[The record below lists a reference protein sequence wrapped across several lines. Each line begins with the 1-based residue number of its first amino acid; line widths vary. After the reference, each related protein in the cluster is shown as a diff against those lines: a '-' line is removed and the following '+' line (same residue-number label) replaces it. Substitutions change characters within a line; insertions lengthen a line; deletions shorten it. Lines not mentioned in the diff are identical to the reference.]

1 MKKFIAVMVM
11 TLILIGSAASIVL
24 ANPMSLRAEHGL
36 VMPASGLNLDLGT
49 GFALH
54 NSSSTASTPSLE
66 AQLNYGAF
74 PGLTVAA
81 AIEAPMNVA
90 SSNDVQK
97 MVKLYYSPIH
107 DGRGYTLYLGYD
119 LDKATIPV
127 YGLSL
132 WADSK
137 LLLGYINLEARSE
150 NEGTAAVMITPG
162 ANLHIGSK
170 LQIGGEVE
178 VEPENWQTGEFTLGA
193 SYAVYPKVQLKMGV
207 ITGGESFIPQSYNL
221 GLSATL

>member
-1 MKKFIAVMVM
+1 MKKFITVLAM
-11 TLILIGSAASIVL
+11 TLILVGSAVSAAL
-24 ANPMSLRAEHGL
+24 ANPMSLRAENGL

-49 GFALH
+49 DFALH
-54 NSSSTASTPSLE
+54 NSSATASTPSLH

-81 AIEAPMNVA
+81 ALEAPMNATDV
-90 SSNDVQK
+90 NDVQK
-97 MVKLYYSPIH
+97 VVKLYYSPIH

-119 LDKATIPV
+119 LDKAMIPA

-137 LLLGYINLEARSE
+137 LLLGYVNLEARSA
-150 NEGTAAVMITPG
+150 NQGTTAVMITPG
-162 ANLHIGSK
+162 ANLRLGSK
-170 LQIGGEVE
+170 LRIGAEVE
-178 VEPENWQTGEFTLGA
+178 VEPESWKMGDIVLGA
-193 SYAVYPKVQLKMGV
+193 SYAVYPKLQLKMGM
-207 ITGGESFIPQSYNL
+207 IAGGESFIPQSYNL